1 MKVLRT
7 KIAREFTSVKTKHKI
22 EMAEKWTNSF
32 KGKNGGYFPLAL
44 ALGGMAGGFL
54 YLKIQKEKKNEANR
68 QKAAKEASVNIDS
81 VAIPGESK
89 LPKIEIGKDETKT
102 K

>member
-1 MKVLRT
+1 MNLLR
-7 KIAREFTSVKTKHKI
+7 SKHKI
-22 EMAEKWTNSF
+22 EMAEKWTNSL
-32 KGKNGGYFPLAL
+32 KGKNGGYFPLAM